1 MYSTGN
7 RISWL
12 QGPGADCAKTAAAAP
27 RPWHLVLLGPPGVG
41 KGTQAEKI
49 IAEFGACHLSTGDVF
64 RYAAHDTSGRAPSPA
79 MAAALT
85 AMRRGDLVSDA
96 TVVDLVRERA
106 QCLACQYGF
115 LLDGFP
121 RTLEQAR
128 ALEGILAGVRRT
140 LDAVIYYSAPEAL
153 IVERLSGRR
162 ICRQCRTGY
171 HVVNKPPRVAG
182 RCDACGGEL
191 LQRDDDK
198 PEAIRTRLQAY
209 AATCGPVLDY
219 YRQRGLL
226 REIDGSGDPDAV
238 FAQTRAVIQELGRGS
253 PRQPRRPVTGPA
265 TA

>member
-12 QGPGADCAKTAAAAP
+12 QGPDANCAKTGPVAP

-41 KGTQAEKI
+41 KGTQAERI

-64 RYAAHDTSGRAPSPA
+64 RYAAHDTSGHAPSPA
-79 MAAALT
+79 MATALAA
-85 AMRRGDLVSDA
+85 MKKGELVSDG

-121 RTLEQAR
+121 RTIEQAR
-128 ALEGILAGVRRT
+128 ALEGILATVKRG
-140 LDAVIYYSAPEAL
+140 LDAVIYYTAPEAL

-162 ICRQCRTGY
+162 VCRQCRTGY

-182 RCDACGGEL
+182 RCDVCGGEL
-191 LQRDDDK
+191 MQRDDDK
-198 PEAIRTRLQAY
+198 PEAIRVRLQAY
-209 AATCGPVLDY
+209 AATCDPVLNY

-226 REIDGSGDPDAV
+226 REIDGSGDPETV
-238 FAQTRAVIQELGRGS
+238 FARTRAVIQGLIRS
-253 PRQPRRPVTGPA
+253 SRPRKKPPVIPSA